1 MRAKV
6 DAGADFIVTQM
17 FYDYDTFERWV
28 RDLRGA
34 GITIPILPGI
44 MPIQGWQSFQKTTSF
59 SKTIVPQEFWDRL
72 EAVKDDDQR
81 VREVGTELVAG
92 LCRRILES
100 DLGIHSLHFYTMNLE
115 RGTAML
121 LEKLQMVAQVDVVN
135 PLPWRPV
142 RGRPSCSLTS
152 QSLTAK
158 RRAESTRPIHWSNRP
173 GSYLARTESW
183 GPSAISN
190 AKLTSQTSSRTAA
203 GATRAVRRTASSTAT
218 ASTSSSACVGAFM
231 TVLIPTARPGAPDVG
246 RAADRR

>member
-1 MRAKV
+1 
-6 DAGADFIVTQM
+6 M

-28 RDLRGA
+28 RDLRNA

-44 MPIQGWQSFQKTTSF
+44 MPIQGWQSFQRTTSF

-92 LCRRILES
+92 LCQRILQS

-121 LEKLQMVAQVDVVN
+121 LEKLEMVAQVDVVN

-142 RGRPSCSLTS
+142 R
-152 QSLTAK
+152 
-158 RRAESTRPIHWSNRP
+158 STGH
-173 GSYLARTESW
+173 
-183 GPSAISN
+183 
-190 AKLTSQTSSRTAA
+190 
-203 GATRAVRRTASSTAT
+203 
-218 ASTSSSACVGAFM
+218 
-231 TVLIPTARPGAPDVG
+231 
-246 RAADRR
+246 